1 MSSSVPGQGKVQ
13 SDLNASS
20 TSKKADAEPVA
31 DSADSED
38 EFILYGDH
46 LSDADPRGGVGNSL
60 IEQSVS
66 TTMRKHYAY
75 QNTGHLSTAV
85 QSRKRAR
92 NRIYFHLPLLH
103 PAGMHRPPHNT

>member
-20 TSKKADAEPVA
+20 TGKKADAERAA

-38 EFILYGDH
+38 EFVLYGDH
-46 LSDADPRGGVGNSL
+46 LSDADPLGDVSNSL

-66 TTMRKHYAY
+66 ITMGKHYAY
-75 QNTGHLSTAV
+75 
-85 QSRKRAR
+85 
-92 NRIYFHLPLLH
+92 
-103 PAGMHRPPHNT
+103 